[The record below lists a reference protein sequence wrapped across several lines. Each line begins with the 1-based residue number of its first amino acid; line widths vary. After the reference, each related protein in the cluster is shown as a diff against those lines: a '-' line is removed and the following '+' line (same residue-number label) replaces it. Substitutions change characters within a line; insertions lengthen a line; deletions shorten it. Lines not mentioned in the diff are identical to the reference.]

1 MSSDQTTTS
10 HEKLPTAPEHMERDA
25 IHELQCI
32 DLVKLI
38 AATLN
43 TLNDYENYV
52 KYKDIALHP
61 SDLSQ
66 AIYRVGYGV
75 GRTKDINEVNDLLRI
90 GEDIIWQLD
99 RFKASIQC
107 MIDDARRAKWYHC
120 LADN

>member
-10 HEKLPTAPEHMERDA
+10 NKNLPAAPEHMERDA

-61 SDLSQ
+61 CDLSQ

-90 GEDIIWQLD
+90 GEDIIRQLD

-120 LADN
+120 FVD